1 MDKSVKTGYII
12 GVGAVRVPRNQ
23 DQNKR
28 AIIMA
33 TKKKEYRYSLHGD
46 IKIHT
51 RSNKQ
56 PRGVIGYAAE
66 PVRSGGR
73 VWRLHK
79 NGTKSWMCDTVML
92 TIAEGMAAELH
103 LSCTADR
110 VRWAATPA
118 GRRHAAKR

>member
-1 MDKSVKTGYII
+1 MAKTGYII
-12 GVGAVRVPRNQ
+12 GVGTVHVPRNQ

-28 AIIMA
+28 ASTMA
-33 TKKKEYRYSLHGD
+33 IKKKDLRYSLHGD
-46 IKIHT
+46 IQINS

-79 NGTKSWMCDTVML
+79 NGTKSWMCDTVL
-92 TIAEGMAAELH
+92 LVSAQSMATALH
-103 LSCTADR
+103 SSCAGDR
-110 VRWAATPA
+110 AR
-118 GRRHAAKR
+118 AAKR

>member
-1 MDKSVKTGYII
+1 MAKTGYII
-12 GVGAVRVPRNQ
+12 GVGTVHVPRNQ

-28 AIIMA
+28 ASTMA
-33 TKKKEYRYSLHGD
+33 IKKKDLRYSLHGD
-46 IKIHT
+46 IQIDS

-79 NGTKSWMCDTVML
+79 NGTKSWMCDTVL
-92 TIAEGMAAELH
+92 LVSAQSMATALH
-103 LSCTADR
+103 SSCAGDR
-110 VRWAATPA
+110 AR
-118 GRRHAAKR
+118 AAKR

>member
-1 MDKSVKTGYII
+1 MDRTPLTGYII

-28 AIIMA
+28 ASTMA
-33 TKKKEYRYSLHGD
+33 TKKKDLRYSLHGD
-46 IKIHT
+46 IKINS

-79 NGTKSWMCDTVML
+79 NGTKSWMCDTVVL
-92 TIAEGMAAELH
+92 SIAESMAAELH
-103 LSCTADR
+103 ISCKADR
-110 VRWAATPA
+110 MR
-118 GRRHAAKR
+118 AAKR

>member
-1 MDKSVKTGYII
+1 VAKTGYII
-12 GVGAVRVPRNQ
+12 GVGTVHVPRNQ

-28 AIIMA
+28 ASTMA
-33 TKKKEYRYSLHGD
+33 IKKKDLRYSLHGD
-46 IKIHT
+46 IQIDS

-79 NGTKSWMCDTVML
+79 NGTKSWMCDTVL
-92 TIAEGMAAELH
+92 LVSAQSMATALH
-103 LSCTADR
+103 SSCAGDR
-110 VRWAATPA
+110 AR
-118 GRRHAAKR
+118 AAKR

>member
-1 MDKSVKTGYII
+1 VDKVAKTGYII
-12 GVGAVRVPRNQ
+12 GVGTVHVPRNQ

-28 AIIMA
+28 ASTMA
-33 TKKKEYRYSLHGD
+33 IKKKDLRYSLHGD
-46 IKIHT
+46 IQIDS

-79 NGTKSWMCDTVML
+79 NGTKSWMCDTVL
-92 TIAEGMAAELH
+92 LVSAQSMATALH
-103 LSCTADR
+103 SSCAGDR
-110 VRWAATPA
+110 AR
-118 GRRHAAKR
+118 AAKR

>member
-1 MDKSVKTGYII
+1 MDKTPLTGYII

-33 TKKKEYRYSLHGD
+33 IKKKDLRYSLHGD
-46 IKIHT
+46 IKINS

-79 NGTKSWMCDTVML
+79 NGTKSWMCDTVVL
-92 TIAEGMAAELH
+92 SIAESMAAELH
-103 LSCTADR
+103 ISCKADR
-110 VRWAATPA
+110 VR
-118 GRRHAAKR
+118 AAKR

>member
-1 MDKSVKTGYII
+1 MAKTGYII
-12 GVGAVRVPRNQ
+12 GVGTVHVPRNQ

-28 AIIMA
+28 VSTMAI
-33 TKKKEYRYSLHGD
+33 KKKDLRYSLHGD
-46 IKIHT
+46 IQIDS

-79 NGTKSWMCDTVML
+79 NGTKSWMCDTVL
-92 TIAEGMAAELH
+92 LVSAQSMATALH
-103 LSCTADR
+103 SSCAGDR
-110 VRWAATPA
+110 AR
-118 GRRHAAKR
+118 AAKR